1 MMNKGTTIMGVWA
14 SITALIL
21 VLILQIGME
30 FFGIMILLGVAI
42 AVTILILQYEEHPK
56 VQELEEVE
64 DLRASVK
71 SLEEKIEELTK
82 LLEE

>member
-1 MMNKGTTIMGVWA
+1 MNKGTTILGVWA

-21 VLILQIGME
+21 VLMLQVGME
-30 FFGIMILLGVAI
+30 FFGVLILLAI
-42 AVTILILQYEEHPK
+42 AAGMTWLILQYEEKPK
-56 VQELEEVE
+56 VEEME
-64 DLRASVK
+64 EIDDLRASVR

>member
-1 MMNKGTTIMGVWA
+1 MNKGTTIMGVWA

-42 AVTILILQYEEHPK
+42 AVTILILQYEEHSE
-56 VQELEEVE
+56 VQELEEIE

>member
-1 MMNKGTTIMGVWA
+1 MSGRL
-14 SITALIL
+14 SL

-30 FFGIMILLGVAI
+30 FMGIMILLGI
-42 AVTILILQYEEHPK
+42 AAVMTVIILQYEEKPK
-56 VQELEEVE
+56 VEEME
-64 DLRASVK
+64 EIDDLRASVR

>member
-1 MMNKGTTIMGVWA
+1 MNKGTTILGIWA

-30 FFGIMILLGVAI
+30 FMGIMILLGFAALMTV
-42 AVTILILQYEEHPK
+42 VILEYDKRSDGEDLD
-56 VQELEEVE
+56 EVE
-64 DLRASVK
+64 ELRSSVK
-71 SLEEKIEELTK
+71 SLEEKIEELKK

>member
-1 MMNKGTTIMGVWA
+1 MNKGTTIIGVWA
-14 SITALIL
+14 AITALIL

-30 FFGIMILLGVAI
+30 FMGIMILLGVAV
-42 AVTILILQYEEHPK
+42 AMTIVILQYEEKPK
-56 VQELEEVE
+56 VEEMEEIE

>member
-1 MMNKGTTIMGVWA
+1 MNKGTTILGVWA

-30 FFGIMILLGVAI
+30 FFGILILLGI
-42 AVTILILQYEEHPK
+42 AGAMTIVILQYEDKPK
-56 VQELEEVE
+56 VEEME
-64 DLRASVK
+64 EIDDLRASVK

>member
-1 MMNKGTTIMGVWA
+1 MNKGTTILGVWA

-30 FFGIMILLGVAI
+30 FMGIMILLGI
-42 AVTILILQYEEHPK
+42 AAVMTVIILQYEEKPK
-56 VQELEEVE
+56 VEEME
-64 DLRASVK
+64 EIDDLRASVK

>member
-1 MMNKGTTIMGVWA
+1 MNKGTTIMGVWA
-14 SITALIL
+14 AITALIL

-30 FFGIMILLGVAI
+30 FMGIMILLGVA
-42 AVTILILQYEEHPK
+42 AAMTVVILQYEEKPK
-56 VQELEEVE
+56 VEELEEIE

>member
-1 MMNKGTTIMGVWA
+1 MNKGTTILGVWA

-30 FFGIMILLGVAI
+30 FMGIMILLGI
-42 AVTILILQYEEHPK
+42 AAVMTVIILQYEEKPK
-56 VQELEEVE
+56 VEEME
-64 DLRASVK
+64 EIDDLRASVR

>member
-1 MMNKGTTIMGVWA
+1 MNKGITILGIWA
-14 SITALIL
+14 SIVALIL

-30 FFGIMILLGVAI
+30 FFGIIILLGI
-42 AVTILILQYEEHPK
+42 AAAMTFVILQYEDKPSAEDK
-56 VQELEEVE
+56 EEID

-71 SLEEKIEELTK
+71 SLEEKIEQLTK

>member
-1 MMNKGTTIMGVWA
+1 MNKGTTILGVWA
-14 SITALIL
+14 SIIALIL

-30 FFGIMILLGVAI
+30 FFGILILLGI
-42 AVTILILQYEEHPK
+42 AAAMTIVILQYEEKPR
-56 VQELEEVE
+56 VEEQEEIES
-64 DLRASVK
+64 LRASVK

>member
-1 MMNKGTTIMGVWA
+1 MNKGTTIMGVWA

-42 AVTILILQYEEHPK
+42 AVTILILQYEEK
-56 VQELEEVE
+56 QNVQEIE

-82 LLEE
+82 LLQE

>member
-1 MMNKGTTIMGVWA
+1 MNKGTTILGVWA
-14 SITALIL
+14 SITAWIL

-30 FFGIMILLGVAI
+30 FMGIMILLGI
-42 AVTILILQYEEHPK
+42 AAVMTVIILQYEEKPK
-56 VQELEEVE
+56 VEEME
-64 DLRASVK
+64 EIDDLRASVK